1 MAPVGV
7 AVPSARM
14 PRTDI
19 LDTILAQWTE
29 ERPDLDCSPI
39 AVMGRVARVAR
50 MLESFYQQSFEP
62 FGLSPSEFWLLAEL
76 RRVGEPHQLTP
87 TELRRTLIR
96 SSGGITK
103 VLDRL
108 EREGLLKRRPDASD
122 RRGSLVQLTAKGRR
136 LIDKALTAHIANEHE
151 LLAPMP
157 LAERAALA
165 DLLRELSLV
174 FETWRAE
181 RGIQTS

>member
-1 MAPVGV
+1 
-7 AVPSARM
+7 M
-14 PRTDI
+14 PRTDLI
-19 LDTILAQWTE
+19 DTILDQWAD

-39 AVMGRVARVAR
+39 AVLGRVARVAR
-50 MLESFYQQSFEP
+50 MLDAFYQQSFEP
-62 FGLSPSEFWLLAEL
+62 FGISPSEFWLLAEL

-87 TELRRTLIR
+87 TDLRHTLIR

-108 EREGLLKRRPDASD
+108 ERDGLVKRRPDASD

-136 LIDKALTAHIANEHE
+136 LIDRALNAHMANEHE
-151 LLAPMP
+151 LLGPMP
-157 LAERAALA
+157 PAERDALA

-174 FETWRAE
+174 FEAWRAE
-181 RGIQTS
+181 RGIRTS